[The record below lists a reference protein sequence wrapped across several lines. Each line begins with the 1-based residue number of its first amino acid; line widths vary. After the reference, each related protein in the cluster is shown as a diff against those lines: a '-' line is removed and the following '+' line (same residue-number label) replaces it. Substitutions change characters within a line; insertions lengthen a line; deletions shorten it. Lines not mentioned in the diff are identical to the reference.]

1 MRILVVD
8 DEPDVVESVRLGFTL
23 QWREVDVLGAGT
35 GEAALDVVEREHPDI
50 VLLDIGLPDLS
61 GYEVA
66 RALRSRHGREIYLVA
81 ITGWAQP
88 EDRVKSI
95 AAGID
100 QHIQKPANSDKIRAV
115 IRDAEAQGAARVLT

>member
-1 MRILVVD
+1 MKHRILVVD
-8 DEPDVVESVRLGFTL
+8 DHPDAADASCMLLEMLGHDT
-23 QWREVDVLGAGT
+23 QAATT
-35 GEAALDVVEREHPDI
+35 GKTALATAETFHPDI